1 MYPYSVCAVSSCTAN
16 NVSTAGSGLGR
27 KRAQLE
33 EEEGNTE
40 LSRKTRT
47 DEDGEEAERERGI
60 QTNDR
65 GETENTLKDGKE
77 QRETDGGAGVKL

>member
-1 MYPYSVCAVSSCTAN
+1 MYPYSVCAVSSCTAS

-60 QTNDR
+60 QTNDM
-65 GETENTLKDGKE
+65 GETENTLKDRKE